1 MSLWWSVLPAAS
13 AAYAA
18 ALAGVVFSRKPR
30 DRVHQSFALGM
41 LAFAV
46 MEWGHVMVHLRPE
59 SDLLWTRI
67 AFAGQIIHPLPWL
80 ASSVTFGRAEPAEHL
95 RRWRGGLA
103 AVTAATVVFLGLL
116 AARRLL
122 ADDLTLQPAGF

>member
-46 MEWGHVMVHLRPE
+46 MESGHVMAHLRP
-59 SDLLWTRI
+59 DLLWTQI
-67 AFAGQIIHPLPWL
+67 AFAGQILQPLPWL
-80 ASSVTFGRAEPAEHL
+80 AFSVTFGRAEPAEHL
-95 RRWRGGLA
+95 RRWRGG
-103 AVTAATVVFLGLL
+103 
-116 AARRLL
+116 
-122 ADDLTLQPAGF
+122 P